1 MTTAT
6 ILSGPERRRRWTSAE
21 KARIVEE
28 SLAPEA
34 SVTEVPRRHDVHP
47 NLLHLWRRQAREG
60 TLIAGRDAEVAPD
73 GGCRFVPVAV
83 APVGA
88 ATASTR
94 GDAGAGPAVI
104 EVVLRNGRLLRLPE
118 GVVAARAAI
127 LADALEG
134 CGR

>member
-1 MTTAT
+1 M
-6 ILSGPERRRRWTSAE
+6 
-21 KARIVEE
+21 VDE

-34 SVTEVPRRHDVHP
+34 SVTEVARRYDVHP

-60 TLIAGRDAEVAPD
+60 TLIAGRDAEVAAD

-83 APVGA
+83 APIGG

-94 GDAGAGPAVI
+94 GDASAGPAVI

-118 GVVAARAAI
+118 GVVAARAAL